1 MRRTPISIPAFFG
14 PTALGAWLLG
24 CAPPP
29 ELGPSMAT
37 AAGEPG
43 DSTADEGDA
52 GDPDE
57 GAGVA
62 LDETR
67 LDRTEG
73 VGACGFPSPG
83 DAGYGGEVGQRLANN
98 DGLRLVG
105 CDGEAVELADFLCE
119 RAAGGYSAGI
129 LVNIGAGW
137 CGPCQDETLE
147 FPELY
152 EEFHGR
158 GIEIVQ
164 VLFQDWTAQAPTR
177 AFCEDWSAGRW
188 LVGDDASKEDVG
200 VRIEFPVVLDQTG
213 DWTARYLQDPESAT
227 PVNMLL
233 DANGNIRWKAEGQK
247 PDLATLRAQLEL
259 VLADPYGA

>member
-1 MRRTPISIPAFFG
+1 MRFLPSI
-14 PTALGAWLLG
+14 LGACLLG

-29 ELGPSMAT
+29 ELGV
-37 AAGEPG
+37 PG
-43 DSTADEGDA
+43 DS
-52 GDPDE
+52 
-57 GAGVA
+57 GAT

-67 LDRTEG
+67 LDRS
-73 VGACGFPSPG
+73 VDAGACGFPGPG
-83 DAGYGGEVGQRLANN
+83 DAGYGGDVGQRIANN
-98 DGLRLVG
+98 DGLRLVT
-105 CDGEAVELADFLCE
+105 CDGEPVELAELMCE
-119 RAAGGYSAGI
+119 RAAGGQSAGI

-164 VLFQDWTAQAPTR
+164 VLFQDFSAQAPTR
-177 AFCEDWSAGRW
+177 AFCEDWSTGRW
-188 LVGDDASKEDVG
+188 LVDDGASKEDVG
-200 VRIEFPVVLDQTG
+200 VRIEFPVLLDQTG
-213 DWTARYLQDPESAT
+213 DFTARYLQDPESAT

-233 DANGNIRWKAEGQK
+233 DANGNIRWKVEGQK

-259 VLADPYGA
+259 VLADPYGG